1 MENNTSNT
9 KFYHFRQNNSGGSFV
24 FDKNLAIDVIIEA
37 ETADEANDLA
47 EGLGIYFNGCEGGW
61 DCRCCGDRWN
71 TVSDNSW
78 NIIDDIIDYM
88 TNEKEPW
95 VVHHLNGTVMSGG
108 KHRGNMHYDHND
120 PSTYKY

>member
-1 MENNTSNT
+1 MNNT
-9 KFYHFRQNNSGGSFV
+9 KFYCFRQNNSGGSFV
-24 FDKNLAIDVIIEA
+24 YDRNLAQKVIIEA

-47 EGLGIYFNGCEGGW
+47 KNLGIYFDGCDRGW

-71 TVSDNSW
+71 TVSDSSW
-78 NIIDDIIDYM
+78 YIIENIIDYM

-108 KHRGNMHYDHND
+108 KHMGNMRYDHND